1 MNFLFLLFVTFAHTQ
16 KDEKDTT
23 IQRLQVYEEFNMPQ
37 DFNRQY
43 RIALRR
49 VRRVYPLVLEA
60 ARIID
65 SLDQEL
71 ESIEKNRKKKKL
83 MRKTHKALKDDFK
96 YLLKDLYISEGKVLT
111 KLIHRE
117 TGMTVAEIIKKY
129 KNGFQSSLYTGLAGF
144 FDQELDVKYK
154 PNTDDFVLECV
165 VQDILQGNVDFD
177 PDFEKIDKEQHKIN
191 QKEYR
196 AQKKKTRK
204 RLRKQKREKRK
215 EKREKRKS
223 QK

>member
-1 MNFLFLLFVTFAHTQ
+1 
-16 KDEKDTT
+16 
-23 IQRLQVYEEFNMPQ
+23 MPQ